1 MKTTPSP
8 SWCMFKQVLSFGII
22 EECRRWRPYPS
33 YNHVPQCLVGLEG
46 EIGQVE
52 IATCAPNTFCVNRF
66 IWRHNST
73 HKLSVTA
80 NRLPMQSVPGKVTCK
95 QNFADSPL
103 ILSSSMGPTFTM
115 QWPSSMAAPLIFEKH
130 SRRPHGSC
138 VLWCCLRRTAP
149 TRKTTW
155 FAQGPRVVFNLAQGG
170 FQSCPG
176 RFSILPRV
184 VFNYAQSG
192 FQFCPE
198 WFSILPRV
206 VFNQQCQGYILTI
219 VKELPWRFGYHLR
232 GFCFLRRP
240 TQIKRIGL
248 DILDSPEKKA
258 GKRKTPLSHN
268 QLVQNIHTPFYTQS
282 EMKFDI
288 IIFHF
293 EMRQRWPSRGRGI

>member
-1 MKTTPSP
+1 MCSKHFLRKSVHMTTQLDP
-8 SWCMFKQVLSFGII
+8 QVVS
-22 EECRRWRPYPS
+22 
-33 YNHVPQCLVGLEG
+33 H
-46 EIGQVE
+46 
-52 IATCAPNTFCVNRF
+52 
-66 IWRHNST
+66 
-73 HKLSVTA
+73 
-80 NRLPMQSVPGKVTCK
+80 CK
-95 QNFADSPL
+95 QASYAECAGESHLQTKFCRLNTNTVKL
-103 ILSSSMGPTFTM
+103 NGPNIHNP
-115 QWPSSMAAPLIFEKH
+115 WPSSMAAPLIFEKH

-176 RFSILPRV
+176 R
-184 VFNYAQSG
+184 
-192 FQFCPE
+192 
-198 WFSILPRV
+198 FSILPRV

-288 IIFHF
+288 LIFRF
-293 EMRQRWPSRGRGI
+293 ETRQR

>member
-1 MKTTPSP
+1 
-8 SWCMFKQVLSFGII
+8 
-22 EECRRWRPYPS
+22 
-33 YNHVPQCLVGLEG
+33 
-46 EIGQVE
+46 
-52 IATCAPNTFCVNRF
+52 
-66 IWRHNST
+66 
-73 HKLSVTA
+73 
-80 NRLPMQSVPGKVTCK
+80 
-95 QNFADSPL
+95 
-103 ILSSSMGPTFTM
+103 MGPTFTI

-184 VFNYAQSG
+184 VFN
-192 FQFCPE
+192 
-198 WFSILPRV
+198 
-206 VFNQQCQGYILTI
+206 QQCQGYILTI

-240 TQIKRIGL
+240 TQIKRTGL

-268 QLVQNIHTPFYTQS
+268 QLVQNIHTPVYTQS

-288 IIFHF
+288 LIFRF
-293 EMRQRWPSRGRGI
+293 ETRQRWPSRGRVI

>member
-1 MKTTPSP
+1 MQTKFCRLTTYTV
-8 SWCMFKQVLSFGII
+8 KLNG
-22 EECRRWRPYPS
+22 
-33 YNHVPQCLVGLEG
+33 
-46 EIGQVE
+46 
-52 IATCAPNTFCVNRF
+52 PN
-66 IWRHNST
+66 IHN
-73 HKLSVTA
+73 
-80 NRLPMQSVPGKVTCK
+80 P
-95 QNFADSPL
+95 
-103 ILSSSMGPTFTM
+103 
-115 QWPSSMAAPLIFEKH
+115 WPSSMAAPLIFEKH

-240 TQIKRIGL
+240 TQIKRTGL
-248 DILDSPEKKA
+248 DMLDSPQKKA
-258 GKRKTPLSHN
+258 DMENSVVTQPTRPKYPYASL
-268 QLVQNIHTPFYTQS
+268 HT
-282 EMKFDI
+282 I
-288 IIFHF
+288 
-293 EMRQRWPSRGRGI
+293 

>member
-66 IWRHNST
+66 MWRHNSA

-80 NRLPMQSVPGKVTCK
+80 NRLPRQSVREKVTCK

-103 ILSSSMGPTFTM
+103 ILSSSMGPTFTI

-155 FAQGPRVVFNLAQGG
+155 FAQGPRVII
-170 FQSCPG
+170 C
-176 RFSILPRV
+176 
-184 VFNYAQSG
+184 
-192 FQFCPE
+192 
-198 WFSILPRV
+198 
-206 VFNQQCQGYILTI
+206 
-219 VKELPWRFGYHLR
+219 
-232 GFCFLRRP
+232 GFCFLRYEDQHQLKWLDWIYP
-240 TQIKRIGL
+240 TPHKKGFFFSKYISYGL
-248 DILDSPEKKA
+248 RKA
-258 GKRKTPLSHN
+258 
-268 QLVQNIHTPFYTQS
+268 V
-282 EMKFDI
+282 
-288 IIFHF
+288 
-293 EMRQRWPSRGRGI
+293 

>member
-184 VFNYAQSG
+184 VFN
-192 FQFCPE
+192 
-198 WFSILPRV
+198 
-206 VFNQQCQGYILTI
+206 QQCQGYILTI
-219 VKELPWRFGYHLR
+219 VKELSWRFGYHLR
-232 GFCFLRRP
+232 GFSFLRRP
-240 TQIKRIGL
+240 TQIKRTGL
-248 DILDSPEKKA
+248 DIQKKRYKENSVVTQPTRPKYPYA
-258 GKRKTPLSHN
+258 SLHTIWNEVRYY
-268 QLVQNIHTPFYTQS
+268 NIPFWNETK
-282 EMKFDI
+282 MT
-288 IIFHF
+288 
-293 EMRQRWPSRGRGI
+293 